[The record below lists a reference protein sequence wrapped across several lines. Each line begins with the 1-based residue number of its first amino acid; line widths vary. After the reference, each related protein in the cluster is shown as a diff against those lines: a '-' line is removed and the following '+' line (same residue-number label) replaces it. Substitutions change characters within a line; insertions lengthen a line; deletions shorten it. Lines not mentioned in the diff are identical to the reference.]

1 MMDSMRTAAK
11 SWVAK
16 LLIGLLAVSFGVWG
30 IADVFRFGGATGL
43 ATVGETEVT
52 TEQFSQAFQN
62 RLQEIARQTGQGLT
76 PEQARGLGI
85 DQGVLNFLIQS
96 AALDNEASHL
106 KLGVSSTFLA
116 KDVVN
121 NAAFQDSTGKF
132 DSERF
137 KQLLAQNGLS
147 EAGFFAEERQRMLRQ
162 ALTETAAGGMPVSA
176 GLLEAQYRFDN
187 EQRDA
192 RYFIVTTQESEVA
205 APTDDEIKKEYE
217 ANPSAYTAPEYRA
230 VAIMKAE
237 PADIAAKIT
246 LTDQDLA
253 EGYEKYKGE
262 FFTPEKRT
270 VLQITFPTLADAEA
284 AQQKLAAGTDFL
296 ALAKERGFTEQDV
309 TFADKTKADF
319 IDPAVADA
327 AFSLA
332 EGTVSAPVQ
341 GKLSTALLKV
351 VKISPEHQSTL
362 DEVKAQLTERLRLE
376 QANEQIQSTYDAVE
390 DARAAQTT
398 FEDIAAKAG
407 IPFQLVPATD
417 AQGMDKDGKDVSLP
431 HKAEV
436 LKAAFTSDVGVEN
449 DAVSLD
455 NGYVWYEVRE
465 VIPAALRPLDEV
477 KDQVKAAVT
486 AQKVKALSEEKAKKL
501 VEQARAGTKL
511 EDLATQANSQI
522 QTAQG
527 LRRTESGASFGR
539 GAVAALFAV
548 PDTGFAYALEPD
560 GKGARVMQ
568 SVPVLLPA
576 FDPNSPDAKS
586 IAEKLEPQL
595 ASGMLD
601 AYLAAL
607 QQQAG
612 VTINETLWRNVS
624 GQQQTN

>member
-30 IADVFRFGGATGL
+30 IADVFRFGGANDL
-43 ATVGETEVT
+43 ATVGDTEVT
-52 TEQFSQAFQN
+52 AEQFNQAFQN
-62 RLQEIARQTGQGLT
+62 RLQEIARQTGQGVT
-76 PEQARGLGI
+76 PEQARAFGL
-85 DQGVLNFLIQS
+85 DRSVLNFLIQS
-96 AALDNEASHL
+96 AALDNEAGHL
-106 KLGVSSTFLA
+106 KLGVSDSFLA

-132 DSERF
+132 SPDRF

-147 EAGFFAEERQRMLRQ
+147 EGSFFAEERQRMLRQ
-162 ALTETAAGGMPVSA
+162 ALTDTAAGGIPVST

-192 RYFIVTTQESEVA
+192 RFFIVTTQDSEVA
-205 APTDDEIKKEYE
+205 APTDEEIRKEYD
-217 ANPSAYTAPEYRA
+217 ANPAAYTAPEYRS

-246 LTDQDLA
+246 LTDEDLTA
-253 EGYEKYKGE
+253 GFEKYKGE

-270 VLQITFPTLADAEA
+270 VLQITFPTVADAEA
-284 AQQKLAAGTDFL
+284 ARQKLASGTDFL
-296 ALAKERGFTEQDV
+296 ALAQERGFTEADV

-319 IDPAVADA
+319 IDPAVAEA

-332 EGTVSAPVQ
+332 EGALSEPIQ
-341 GKLSTALLKV
+341 GTLSTAILKV
-351 VKISPEHQSTL
+351 VKISPEQQASL
-362 DEVKAQLTERLRLE
+362 DEVKPQLTERLKLE

-390 DARAAQTT
+390 DARAAQTR
-398 FEDIAAKAG
+398 FEEIAAKAG
-407 IPFQLVPATD
+407 IPFLLVTATD
-417 AQGMDKDGKDVSLP
+417 AQGKDKDGKDVDIP
-431 HKAEV
+431 HKEEV
-436 LKAAFTSDVGVEN
+436 LKASFSSDVGVEN

-465 VIPAALRPLDEV
+465 VIPAALKPYDQV
-477 KDQVKAAVT
+477 KDQAKAAVV
-486 AQKVKALSEEKAKKL
+486 AQKVKALSEDKAKKF
-501 VEQARAGTKL
+501 VERARTGAKL
-511 EDLATQANSQI
+511 DDLATEAKSQV

-527 LRRTESGASFGR
+527 LRRSESGESFGPA
-539 GAVAALFAV
+539 AVAALFAV
-548 PDTGFAYALEPD
+548 PDDGFAYALEPD

-576 FDPNSPDAKS
+576 FDPASPDAKS
-586 IAEKLEPQL
+586 IAKKLEPQV
-595 ASGMLD
+595 ASSMLD

-607 QQQAG
+607 QDQSG
-612 VTINETLWRNVS
+612 VTVNETLWRNVS
-624 GQQQTN
+624 GQQTN